1 VPHTRAEL
9 VEEICNHLQP
19 LKQRGADVQPE
30 VENRIAL
37 LVKIAAD
44 VNQWPRVADVRKQ
57 ALAARE
63 TLAELRGQ
71 LACEPLRRFIDPHI
85 AISPSVEGLDRLDE
99 ILANTRLIKGPD
111 PRSNP
116 TQWLC
121 ADVADALIHELSTRR
136 ATGTADTALPAI
148 ASLLFEVVTGQPG
161 QNMKRAVDS
170 MIDSW
175 RGLDCMPG
183 RGRPAR
189 KKRARY
195 TSPRPR

>member
-1 VPHTRAEL
+1 VPHTRAD
-9 VEEICNHLQP
+9 VEEICNHLRP
-19 LKQRGADVQPE
+19 WKRHEAEVRAE

-44 VNQWPRVADVRKQ
+44 VDQWPRVADVRKQ
-57 ALAARE
+57 AAAARK
-63 TLAELRGQ
+63 TLAKLRGQ
-71 LACEPLRRFIDPHI
+71 LACKPLRRFIDPHI
-85 AISPSVEGLDRLDE
+85 AISQSVEGLDRLDE

-121 ADVADALIHELSTRR
+121 ADVADALIHELSTKR
-136 ATGTADTALPAI
+136 ASGTVDTALPAI
-148 ASLLFEVVTGQPG
+148 ASLLFGAVTGQPG
-161 QNMKRAVDS
+161 HGMKRAVES
-170 MIDSW
+170 MIASW

-189 KKRARY
+189 KK
-195 TSPRPR
+195 PQN